1 MKIKKVIIISSIIVV
16 VAIGLWLLLSKSSK
30 QSLSLATVEVKRGD
44 IVNTVTATG
53 KVEPIDQVNVGTQ
66 VSGVI
71 KKIYVDFNSIVKKGQ
86 LLAELDKST
95 LNSQVLQSKASLAS
109 AQNEFTY
116 KEQNYN
122 RIKKLFEGSLVSEVD
137 FEEAQYQYNNAKTS
151 VERLKS
157 NLDQAEVNLSYAM
170 IYSPIDGVILNN
182 AIKEGQTVAA
192 SFSTPTLFSIARDLT
207 KMQVEAN
214 VDEADIGQV
223 KLNQRVNFTVDAYPE
238 DTFPGKVTQIRLEP
252 TTTSNVV
259 TYTVIIEAPNPDLK
273 LMPGLTASIEV
284 IIKESKNTFLVTP
297 KALQFEPTE
306 ELATVYTIEKFPE
319 PGRGEKG
326 KPSPDP
332 VIKPNENMG
341 MPPMG
346 DAPQSFGPKP
356 KNMKII
362 WVKSKTSIHPRMV
375 ETGMED
381 GAKVEIVRGI
391 NEGDSVITAITKTQS
406 TRSKLNQVGSPFMP
420 KPPQRNTQKKSS

>member
-1 MKIKKVIIISSIIVV
+1 MKIKKVIIISGIIVAL
-16 VAIGLWLLLSKSSK
+16 AIVLWLSLSKSSK
-30 QSLSLATVEVKRGD
+30 QSTSVATIVVKRGN

-95 LNSQVLQSKASLAS
+95 LNAQVLQSKASLAS

-157 NLDQAEVNLSYAM
+157 NLEQAEVNLSYAM

-223 KLNQRVNFTVDAYPE
+223 KLDQRVNFTVDAYPE

-284 IIKESKNTFLVTP
+284 IIKESLNTLLVTP

-306 ELATVYTIEKFPE
+306 ELATLYSIEKFPE

-326 KPSPDP
+326 KPSPDSG
-332 VIKPNENMG
+332 IEPNENMG

-346 DAPQSFGPKP
+346 GSPQSLGPKP
-356 KNMKII
+356 KNMKIL
-362 WVKSKTSIHPRMV
+362 WVKTGNSIHPRMV

-381 GAKVEIVRGI
+381 GAKVEIIRGI
-391 NEGDSVITAITKTQS
+391 HEGDSVITAITKVQATSNQPTQG
-406 TRSKLNQVGSPFMP
+406 GSPFMP
-420 KPPQRNTQKKSS
+420 KPPQQNTPKKSS